1 MRPRKILSMLLAML
15 MVVVSFSSA
24 VLAEG
29 DTTTFTLST
38 GLSLTLPSEYNTIWY
53 GMSED
58 DPLFEEDIGIDHSF
72 TVSMYEDGGIE
83 LQGNYQFEEDTDHF
97 LFVMCEEVEAP
108 DTLDD
113 DTFLGIFA
121 DNGANLGMETGGTLD
136 LEEDIDGDIS
146 YGTIEAGGMT
156 LYKVSGDIV
165 TDECFF
171 KCTQYYL
178 ITESGKM
185 HTITALLMSEPESD
199 PFTDEELEFLE
210 YTKNCI
216 ESYIAFDDAT
226 VSIDLAPYVS
236 AAGADVPDFEMTSYT
251 THSGLTLSIPSEF
264 MIIWDNM
271 SPDDPIFEYI
281 NVDRDH
287 IATQYQNFGIEAQG
301 GYLPEENENGQQFM
315 LTLLELDA
323 PATIDEETLLTDF
336 RGRVSEWCSEHS
348 SDFDLEQYAEDLL
361 GYGTIEAGGNTLYHI
376 TYQIDKNLHIS
387 LRDYY
392 MFTDSGKMYVLE
404 VVFLDVNQ
412 SGDPFREED
421 LAYLDAAASAIAASL
436 SFEGGTITP
445 DLPSF
450 RMIVGDNAVAGTTD
464 EGIGSTSTS
473 VNPATAGKPA
483 KTFFKSF
490 TEFEFPVWI
499 LAGALVL
506 ILLIGVK
513 AKKGLDWQEE
523 PFALDTAKAIQGFA
537 AVAIIFHHMTQ
548 DLMDR
553 SGPLMFLSEC
563 GVLFVG
569 IFFFFSGYGLYTS
582 LKTKQDYLKGFL
594 KKRLVTV
601 LIPFYMCNFV
611 FVIAACIG
619 GAKFEGKELFYVL
632 SGWTLLNNHMWY
644 IVEIAILYLIFF
656 ILYRLIKNRTVATVL
671 MSAFVLGMMYFSL
684 QLAHGKDYSCRYWFM
699 GEWWYNASF
708 LFVVG
713 IIVSK
718 HADILRKIARKIYWV
733 LVPVLGVLV
742 WFLGKRTHH
751 LLETVSYWSE
761 VPGQGPAV
769 MDKLLCL
776 SAQLPWILC
785 FVLLILLIMMKIRF
799 GNPVLKF
806 LGSISLEL
814 YLIHNLFLQGLADG
828 SVFKVKSASMYML
841 LTVLMAIGFATI
853 VSGFD
858 KYLIALITGKKKGD
872 LALTSTDRI
881 HSVDVMRIVMAFLV
895 VAIHWPFAGKAGDV
909 FVTFGKTA
917 VPFFLVVCG
926 YFLYREDNAEMMKRL
941 IKQTK
946 RMFIFYVLANVFYAG
961 MTALM
966 AWKTE
971 SSLASFKACF
981 AKKPLI
987 DFLLYN
993 FSPFSEHLWY
1003 LGCLLYALLIMLLLN
1018 KLKVLK
1024 YAMFISPALI
1034 AAYVVMAHMG
1044 IGEFYQLRNAI
1055 FIGLGYT
1062 MAGML
1067 IRRYEKKILNIRYL
1081 GIILPALFVAC
1092 TVAAIYELNHYKQG
1106 TAVPFIACEIMTFV
1120 IVLLCLRFPN
1130 FGIGTFA
1137 EKFGRDC
1144 SLPIYI
1150 MHIAVMMLF
1159 IMTDNMKFF
1168 GDYGAVTI
1176 FVVTAAIAG
1185 AYVSIK
1191 KAVIATGRE
1200 KTSIPEEAAT
1210 ERS

>member
-1 MRPRKILSMLLAML
+1 MLLAML

-58 DPLFEEDIGIDHSF
+58 DPVFEEDIGVDHSF

-108 DTLDD
+108 DTIDD

-185 HTITALLMSEPESD
+185 HTITAFLMSGPESD
-199 PFTDEELEFLE
+199 PFTDEELEFLD
-210 YTKNCI
+210 YTKDCI
-216 ESYIAFDDAT
+216 ESYITFDDAT

-236 AAGADVPDFEMTSYT
+236 AADMEMTTYT
-251 THSGLTLSIPSEF
+251 TLSGLTVDIPSDF
-264 MIIWDNM
+264 SILWDAM
-271 SPDDPIFEYI
+271 SEDDPIFESVDTDRDEV
-281 NVDRDH
+281 VDR
-287 IATQYQNFGIEAQG
+287 YRNFGVEVQG
-301 GYLPEENENGQQFM
+301 GYIPAENTNGQQFM
-315 LTLLELDA
+315 ITIRELDA
-323 PATIDEETLLTDF
+323 PANIDEEILLADF
-336 RGRVSEWCSEHS
+336 RDGVTEWCGGDPSG
-348 SDFDLEQYAEDLL
+348 FDLEEYADGLF
-361 GYGTIEAGGNTLYHI
+361 GYGTVEEGGNTLFHI
-376 TYQIDKNLHIS
+376 TYQIDDTLHIS
-387 LRDYY
+387 LRHYY
-392 MFTDSGKMYVLE
+392 LFTDSGKMYMIE
-404 VVFLDVNQ
+404 VVFLDANHT
-412 SGDPFREED
+412 GEPFREED
-421 LAYLDAAASAIAASL
+421 LEYLDSAASAIAASL
-436 SFEGGTITP
+436 SFKGGTISP

-450 RMIVGDNAVAGTTD
+450 KMVVGDTGAG
-464 EGIGSTSTS
+464 EAQSTGTS
-473 VNPATAGKPA
+473 SVTPAPA
-483 KTFFKSF
+483 KEPARTFFKSF
-490 TEFEFPVWI
+490 TEFEFPIWI

-506 ILLIGVK
+506 ILVLGAKVK
-513 AKKGLDWQEE
+513 KDLDWQEE
-523 PFALDTAKAIQGFA
+523 PFALDTSKCIQGFA

-569 IFFFFSGYGLYTS
+569 VFFFFSGYGLYTS
-582 LKTKQDYLKGFL
+582 LKTKKDYLKGFL
-594 KKRLVTV
+594 RKRFVTV
-601 LIPFYMCNFV
+601 LVPFYMCNFI
-611 FVIAACIG
+611 FVIASCIG
-619 GAKFEGKELFYVL
+619 GAKYEGKEIFDVL
-632 SGWTLLNNHMWY
+632 SGWIMLNNHMWY
-644 IVEIAILYLIFF
+644 IVEIAILYLVFF
-656 ILYRLIKNRTVATVL
+656 ILYSLIKNRTVATVL

-684 QLAHGKDYSCRYWFM
+684 QLAHGEDYSCRYWFM
-699 GEWWYNASF
+699 GEWWYNASL

-718 HADILRKIARKIYWV
+718 HADVLRKIARKAYWV
-733 LVPVLGVLV
+733 LVPVFGFLV

-785 FVLLILLIMMKIRF
+785 FVLLLLLIMMKVRI

-814 YLIHNLFLQGLADG
+814 YLIHNLFLRGLQDG
-828 SVFKVKSASMYML
+828 SMFKVKSASMYMI
-841 LTVLMAIGFATI
+841 LTVLMAIGFAAI
-853 VSGFD
+853 ISGVD

-872 LALTSTDRI
+872 LEYSPSSRI
-881 HSVDVMRIVMAFLV
+881 HSIDVMRIVMAFLV
-895 VAIHWPFAGKAGDV
+895 VTIHWPFMGKAGDV

-926 YFLYREDNAEMMKRL
+926 YFLFREDNAEMMKRL

-961 MTALM
+961 LFALM
-966 AWKTE
+966 SWKTE
-971 SSLASFKACF
+971 GSLASFKACF
-981 AKKPLI
+981 EKKPLM

-1044 IGEFYQLRNAI
+1044 VGEFYQLRNAI

-1062 MAGML
+1062 MTGML
-1067 IRRYEKKILNIRYL
+1067 IRRYEKKILSVKYL
-1081 GIILPALFVAC
+1081 GIILPLLFIAC
-1092 TVAAIYELNHYKQG
+1092 TVAAIYELGHYEQG
-1106 TAVPFIACEIMTFV
+1106 TGVPFVGCEIMTYV

-1130 FGIGTFA
+1130 FGVDTFA

-1144 SLPIYI
+1144 SLPVYI
-1150 MHIAVMMLF
+1150 LHIAVMMVF
-1159 IMTDNMKFF
+1159 MMTSFGKFF

-1176 FVVTAAIAG
+1176 FVVASAVSG

-1191 KAVIATGRE
+1191 KAIQATR
-1200 KTSIPEEAAT
+1200 
-1210 ERS
+1210 

>member
-1 MRPRKILSMLLAML
+1 MRSRKILSMLLAML
-15 MVVVSFSSA
+15 MVVVSVSSA
-24 VLAEG
+24 VFADG
-29 DTTTFTLST
+29 DTTTFSLST

-58 DPLFEEDIGIDHSF
+58 DPLFEEDIGVDHSF

-121 DNGANLGMETGGTLD
+121 DNGANLGMETSGTLD
-136 LEEDIDGDIS
+136 LEENIDGDIS
-146 YGTIEAGGMT
+146 CGTIEAGGMT

-165 TDECFF
+165 TTECFF

-185 HTITALLMSEPESD
+185 HTITAFLMSEPESD

-210 YTKNCI
+210 YTKDCI

-226 VSIDLAPYVS
+226 VSIDLAPYIS
-236 AAGADVPDFEMTSYT
+236 AADAAPDLEMTSYT
-251 THSGLTLSIPSEF
+251 TLSGLTLEVPSDF
-264 MIIWDNM
+264 TILWDNM
-271 SPDDPIFEYI
+271 SPDDPIFEYVNTDI
-281 NVDRDH
+281 DQVVDK
-287 IATQYQNFGIEAQG
+287 YKNLGVELEG
-301 GYLPEENENGQQFM
+301 GYLPSDNENGQQY
-315 LTLLELDA
+315 LISLVELDA
-323 PATIDEETLLTDF
+323 PATIDEETLLTGF
-336 RGRVSEWCSEHS
+336 RDNVTEWCGGSPS
-348 SDFDLEQYAEDLL
+348 GFDLEEYADGLY
-361 GYGTIEAGGNTLYHI
+361 GYGMIETGSYTLFHVA
-376 TYQIDKNLHIS
+376 YQIDDTLHIS

-392 MFTDSGKMYVLE
+392 LFTDTGKMYQLE
-404 VVFLDVNQ
+404 VVFLDANH
-412 SGDPFREED
+412 SGEPFSEED
-421 LAYLDAAASAIAASL
+421 LAYLDAAASAIASSL

-445 DLPSF
+445 DLGPF
-450 RMIVGDNAVAGTTD
+450 KMIVGSTTD
-464 EGIGSTSTS
+464 DSAASTPASPSPAST
-473 VNPATAGKPA
+473 PAREPA

-569 IFFFFSGYGLYTS
+569 IFCFFSGYGLYTS

-594 KKRLVTV
+594 KKRFVTV

-632 SGWTLLNNHMWY
+632 SGWILLNNHMWY
-644 IVEIAILYLIFF
+644 IVEIAILYIVFF

-684 QLAHGKDYSCRYWFM
+684 QLAHGEDYSCRYWFM

-814 YLIHNLFLQGLADG
+814 YLIHNLFLRGLADG
-828 SVFKVKSASMYML
+828 SIFRVKSASMYML
-841 LTVLMAIGFATI
+841 LTVLMAIGFATVI
-853 VSGFD
+853 SGVD

-881 HSVDVMRIVMAFLV
+881 HSIDVMRIVMAFLV
-895 VAIHWPFAGKAGDV
+895 VAIHLPFMGKAGDV

-926 YFLYREDNAEMMKRL
+926 YFLFREDNAEMMKRL

-971 SSLASFKACF
+971 GSIASFKACF
-981 AKKPLI
+981 AKKPLM

-1062 MAGML
+1062 MTGML
-1067 IRRYEKKILNIRYL
+1067 IRRYEKKILSIRYL
-1081 GIILPALFVAC
+1081 GVILVALFVIC
-1092 TVAAIYELNHYKQG
+1092 TAGAVYELNHYKQG
-1106 TAVPFIACEIMTFV
+1106 TGVPFIACEIMTYV

-1130 FGIGTFA
+1130 FGIDTFA

-1144 SLPIYI
+1144 SLPVYI
-1150 MHIAVMMLF
+1150 LHIAVIMLLV
-1159 IMTDNMKFF
+1159 MTNNDKFF
-1168 GDYGAVTI
+1168 GDYGAVAV
-1176 FVVTAAIAG
+1176 FVVTAAISG

-1191 KAVIATGRE
+1191 KAVIS
-1200 KTSIPEEAAT
+1200 TSPKSKEGSKIVTEET
-1210 ERS
+1210 

>member
-1 MRPRKILSMLLAML
+1 MRPRRLLSVLLATL
-15 MVVVSFSSA
+15 MVVMSFSSA
-24 VLAEG
+24 VLAYG
-29 DTTTFTLST
+29 DAITFTLPT
-38 GLSLTLPSEYNTIWY
+38 GLTIALPSEYDTIWY
-53 GMSED
+53 GMSDD
-58 DPLFEEDIGIDHSF
+58 DPLFEEDIGVDHSF
-72 TVSMYEDGGIE
+72 TVDMYEEGGIE

-136 LEEDIDGDIS
+136 LEEDIDGDIR

-185 HTITALLMSEPESD
+185 HTITAFLMSEPESD
-199 PFTDEELEFLE
+199 PFTDEELEFLD
-210 YTKNCI
+210 YTKDCI
-216 ESYIAFDDAT
+216 ESYIAFDGAT
-226 VSIDLAPYVS
+226 VSIDAEPYVS
-236 AAGADVPDFEMTSYT
+236 ADGATAPDTEMTTYTTLTGLTVDVPSDF
-251 THSGLTLSIPSEF
+251 SIMWDAMSE
-264 MIIWDNM
+264 
-271 SPDDPIFEYI
+271 DDPTFEYVSI
-281 NVDRDH
+281 DHDEVVDR
-287 IATQYQNFGIEAQG
+287 YRNFGVELQG
-301 GYLPEENENGQQFM
+301 GYLPQENTNGQQY
-315 LTLLELDA
+315 LITIQELDA

-336 RGRVSEWCSEHS
+336 RDGVTEWCGGTPSG
-348 SDFDLEQYAEDLL
+348 FDLEEYADGLY
-361 GYGTIEAGGNTLYHI
+361 GYGTVEAGDNTLFHI
-376 TYQIDKNLHIS
+376 TYQIDETLHIS
-387 LRDYY
+387 LRTYY
-392 MFTDSGKMYVLE
+392 LFTDSGKMYKIEL
-404 VVFLDVNQ
+404 VFLDANHT
-412 SGDPFREED
+412 GDPFSEED
-421 LAYLDAAASAIAASL
+421 LAYLDAAAGEIAASL
-436 SFEGGTITP
+436 SYKGDTISP
-445 DLPSF
+445 QLPPF
-450 RMIVGDNAVAGTTD
+450 KMVVGDVSAGEIVSTD
-464 EGIGSTSTS
+464 ASVDPAPVKEPST
-473 VNPATAGKPA
+473 
-483 KTFFKSF
+483 TFFKSF

-506 ILLIGVK
+506 MFLIGTKVN
-513 AKKGLDWQEE
+513 KKLDWQEE
-523 PFALDTAKAIQGFA
+523 PLALDTSKCIQGFA

-569 IFFFFSGYGLYTS
+569 VFFFFSGYGLYTS

-594 KKRLVTV
+594 KKRFVTV

-611 FVIAACIG
+611 FVIAECIG

-632 SGWTLLNNHMWY
+632 SGWYLLNTHMWY
-644 IVEIAILYLIFF
+644 IVEIAILYIVFF
-656 ILYRLIKNRTVATVL
+656 ILYGLIKNRTVATVL

-684 QLAHGKDYSCRYWFM
+684 QLAHGEDFSCRYWFM

-718 HADILRKIARKIYWV
+718 HADAFRKIARKIYWV

-761 VPGQGPAV
+761 EPGGDPAIT
-769 MDKLLCL
+769 DKLLCL

-785 FVLLILLIMMKIRF
+785 FVLLVLLIMMKIRF

-814 YLIHNLFLQGLADG
+814 YLIHNLFLRGLADG
-828 SVFKVKSASMYML
+828 SIFKVKSASMYML

-853 VSGFD
+853 ISGVD
-858 KYLIALITGKKKGD
+858 KYLVALITGRKKGD

-881 HSVDVMRIVMAFLV
+881 HSIDVMRIVMAFFV
-895 VAIHWPFAGKAGDV
+895 VTIHLPFTGKAGDV

-926 YFLYREDNAEMMKRL
+926 YFLFREDNAEMMKRL

-946 RMFIFYVLANVFYAG
+946 RMFVFYVLANIFYAG
-961 MTALM
+961 MFALM
-966 AWKTE
+966 SWKME
-971 SSLASFKACF
+971 GSLASFKACF
-981 AKKPLI
+981 EKKPLM

-1003 LGCLLYALLIMLLLN
+1003 LGSLLYALLIMLFLN

-1024 YAMFISPALI
+1024 HVMFISPALI

-1044 IGEFYQLRNAI
+1044 IGEFYQLRNAL

-1062 MAGML
+1062 MTGML
-1067 IRRYEKKILNIRYL
+1067 IRRYEKKILSIKHL
-1081 GIILPALFVAC
+1081 GIILPLLFVAC
-1092 TVAAIYELNHYKQG
+1092 TVAGIYELNHYEQG
-1106 TAVPFIACEIMTFV
+1106 TGVPFIGCEIMTYV

-1130 FGIGTFA
+1130 FGIDTFA

-1144 SLPIYI
+1144 SLPVYI

-1159 IMTDNMKFF
+1159 MMTSFSKFF
-1168 GDYGAVTI
+1168 GNYGAVTV

-1191 KAVIATGRE
+1191 KAIIATGRE
-1200 KTSIPEEAAT
+1200 DKAQVPGSSEVAA